1 MTDDAG
7 RYFSWEKETFPAS
20 AFIERRLNETDVI
33 IGRQQAGFNVPSNFN
48 AYLAIEIP
56 HDYSRLPPMNI
67 ASARSLHIL
76 LKATKEFLGIP
87 ATQFP
92 RRDGKARLIKLLPLI

>member
-1 MTDDAG
+1 VTDDAEC
-7 RYFSWEKETFPAS
+7 YFSRGKETSAS
-20 AFIERRLNETDVI
+20 AFTERRLNETDKI
-33 IGRQQAGFNVPSNFN
+33 IGKTTGGFNVPSIPN

-56 HDYSRLPPMNI
+56 HDYSRLPSMNI

-92 RRDGKARLIKLLPLI
+92 RRTRKRIW